1 MKKKNY
7 FYLAA
12 LSLAMTFS
20 MGACSD
26 NNDPNP
32 DGGGKD
38 PVNLDYSSENASAWG
53 NYMYNVAMLL
63 NDDATMLYNSW
74 VTDYVDEQVHTAHMP
89 RFSKTRLPELTKA
102 RSRVS
107 RK

>member
-1 MKKKNY
+1 
-7 FYLAA
+7 
-12 LSLAMTFS
+12 
-20 MGACSD
+20 
-26 NNDPNP
+26 
-32 DGGGKD
+32 
-38 PVNLDYSSENASAWG
+38 
-53 NYMYNVAMLL
+53 MYNVAMLL

-74 VTDYVDEQVHTAHMP
+74 VTDYAMSRVHTAHMP